1 MKLLKKTTQKVDN
14 TVDLQ
19 VSATNDKIRSINVMN
34 KKMAEIEQTMKT
46 KQEELMK
53 SHASFVRSLDGEI
66 EMKRKELTT
75 MFEPLEEKEKKL
87 LLVQAYVD
95 DKETVLKQKERE
107 LDAKETQLNNTQS
120 ILESKELYIQNSLN
134 DVQLLQT
141 EVEANRLQVI
151 EMERRAKE
159 SITSQIADIEQRNA
173 EIKLI
178 ERKLSEAVAQLDARE
193 IIIDEKLKQL
203 DKERKAIN
211 KLKARYAKGR

>member
-1 MKLLKKTTQKVDN
+1 
-14 TVDLQ
+14 
-19 VSATNDKIRSINVMN
+19 
-34 KKMAEIEQTMKT
+34 
-46 KQEELMK
+46 
-53 SHASFVRSLDGEI
+53 
-66 EMKRKELTT
+66 
-75 MFEPLEEKEKKL
+75 MFEPLEEKEKTL

-107 LDAKETQLNNTQS
+107 LDAKETQLNNTES

-141 EVEANRLQVI
+141 EVETNRLHVI

-159 SITSQIADIEQRNA
+159 SISTQIAEIEQRNS

-193 IIIDEKLKQL
+193 IIVDEKLKQL

-211 KLKARYAKGR
+211 KLKARYGKGR